1 VAMAKPEAKAKPP
14 RGKAKCSGNSKGS
27 GKGKSKGSGKGKSG
41 GTGEDLRCSDY
52 DDSED
57 YDDDPEGASSEDT
70 SELPW
75 EYSSFDYDE
84 SRTISLKYR
93 EQEKKDRGEK
103 HLTELQ
109 QQNALMCLKMLEE
122 AKEEQKG
129 SSFIRAP
136 TEASAPT
143 EIRQHTSSSSSK

>member
-1 VAMAKPEAKAKPP
+1 MAMAKPEAKARPP

-27 GKGKSKGSGKGKSG
+27 GKGKYKGSGKGKSG
-41 GTGEDLRCSDY
+41 GTGEDLLCSDS
-52 DDSED
+52 DDFD
-57 YDDDPEGASSEDT
+57 YDPSCASSEDT

-84 SRTISLKYR
+84 SRTISLGLKYR

-103 HLTELQ
+103 YLTELQ
-109 QQNALMCLKMLEE
+109 QQNALMCLKVLEE